1 MLFLVFDIELV
12 LLLPVAVS
20 LYAIDTYGFYIAILF
35 FIILIIGF
43 IFEIGV
49 GAISIKPSN
58 LQKETYNHNSS
69 FYLINPLF
77 VYKLKVF
84 YINRSNY
91 YKEILYIL
99 ITEWKY
105 HQTGILPYYFEDYFR
120 NEKFQDFLVLG
131 ILSTC
136 VLLSTI
142 FFGITKYP
150 L

>member
-58 LQKETYNHNSS
+58 LQKETYNNNSS
-69 FYLINPLF
+69 FYLINPFF

-91 YKEILYIL
+91 YKKILYTL
-99 ITEWKY
+99 ITE
-105 HQTGILPYYFEDYFR
+105 
-120 NEKFQDFLVLG
+120 
-131 ILSTC
+131 
-136 VLLSTI
+136 
-142 FFGITKYP
+142 
-150 L
+150 